1 MNNIN
6 KNISQLSSHKQG
18 SGEAS
23 TIEYAQT
30 NGREIL
36 FDFST
41 LSVGDKGAIAKIEG
55 QHKQRLM
62 ILGLTPNTQ
71 FSVMRVAPLGDPI
84 EISFR
89 GFSLTLRRD
98 ELEGIKVTKS

>member
-1 MNNIN
+1 MNNMN
-6 KNISQLSSHKQG
+6 NNISHKQ
-18 SGEAS
+18 SPTEQS
-23 TIEYAQT
+23 SIEYAQK

-41 LSVGDKGAIAKIEG
+41 LSVGDKGIIAKIQG

-62 ILGLTPNTQ
+62 ILGLTPNTH
-71 FSVMRVAPLGDPI
+71 FNVVRVAPLGDPI

-98 ELEGIKVTKS
+98 ELEGIKVAKA